1 MNPYL
6 DSARVRAA
14 LRSLELRPSKGMGQ
28 NFLTDA
34 AVLQTIVSAA
44 GIDQQQTVIEV
55 GPGLGVLTW
64 ELLQRA
70 GRVISVEL
78 DRRLAERLR
87 HEFADRRSF
96 TLVESDVLRI
106 TPPEI
111 LAAADA
117 TAPYLLVANIPYA
130 ITAPIL
136 RHFLEAAAPP
146 ERSVLLVQWEVA
158 ERVCAGAGDLSVLAH
173 AVQFYST
180 PSIVAR
186 VPAAAFWPA
195 PAVDSAVLRLDR
207 RTPPQV
213 TNHDQRGLFRL
224 IRAGHLHARKQLG
237 NALPSG
243 LKAQGLDLPRE
254 QVQAALTAVGI
265 DARRRAETVTLT
277 EWIALHAQLLHEES
291 TGSAV

>member
-6 DSARVRAA
+6 EPARVRAA
-14 LRSLELRPSKGMGQ
+14 LRQLDLRPSKGMGQ

-34 AVLQTIVSAA
+34 DVLATIVDAA
-44 GIDQQQTVIEV
+44 GLDASQTVIEV

-70 GRVISVEL
+70 GTVVSVEL

-87 HEFADRRSF
+87 AEFAHYRNFS
-96 TLVESDVLRI
+96 LVESDVLRV
-106 TPPEI
+106 TPAAI
-111 LAAADA
+111 LSAAAA
-117 TAPYLLVANIPYA
+117 QSPYRLIANIPYA

-136 RHFLEAAAPP
+136 RHFLEAPDPP

-158 ERVCAGAGDLSVLAH
+158 ERVCARAGDLSVLAH

-180 PSIVAR
+180 PSIVSR

-195 PAVDSAVLRLDR
+195 PAVDSAVLRLER
-207 RTPPQV
+207 RIPPTV
-213 TNHDQRGLFRL
+213 ADNDVPGLFRL

-237 NALPSG
+237 NALPAG
-243 LKAQGLDLPRE
+243 LKAQGLDLPRDT
-254 QVQAALTAVGI
+254 VLHLLAAADIAAT
-265 DARRRAETVTLT
+265 RRAETVTLP
-277 EWIALHAQLLHEES
+277 EWITLHTRLRTES
-291 TGSAV
+291 RPQSGV

>member
-6 DSARVRAA
+6 ETARVRAA

-34 AVLQTIVSAA
+34 DVLQTIVSAA
-44 GIDQQQTVIEV
+44 GIDDTRSVVEV

-70 GRVISVEL
+70 DRVISVEL

-87 HEFADRRSF
+87 HEFAERRNF
-96 TLVESDVLRI
+96 MLVESDVLRI
-106 TPPEI
+106 SPAEI
-111 LAAADA
+111 LAAAAA
-117 TAPYLLVANIPYA
+117 TPPYLLVANIPYA

-136 RHFLEAAAPP
+136 RHFLEAAVPP

-186 VPAAAFWPA
+186 VAAAAFWPA

-207 RTPPQV
+207 RTPPAV
-213 TNHDQRGLFRL
+213 SNDDVRGLFRL

-237 NALPSG
+237 NSLPAG

-254 QVQAALTAVGI
+254 QLQAALSAVGI
-265 DARRRAETVTLT
+265 AAQRRAETVTLA
-277 EWIALHAQLLHEES
+277 EWISLHAQLLHAKLPES
-291 TGSAV
+291 GV